1 MPSRAVASDA
11 NGPVGPAT
19 MKNTTRHSTEN
30 ADVKLESNVTL
41 RYLIIINAVHYVML
55 RFH

>member
-19 MKNTTRHSTEN
+19 MKNRTRHSTKN